1 MNPQNLR
8 TKLLTQLETAL
19 GEVVEATFNG
29 KTSTF
34 SMKQVVERL
43 RIIRMTDDSNE
54 VAKQIVL
61 NLFDISMLARHGW
74 DVEVTGTTYPVIVKC
89 TPKV

>member
-1 MNPQNLR
+1 MNPVKLR
-8 TKLLTQLETAL
+8 TNLLTQLETAL

-34 SMKQVVERL
+34 STAQVVERL
-43 RIIRMTDDSNE
+43 RILRMTDDSNE
-54 VAKQIVL
+54 VTKQIVL
-61 NLFDISMLARHGW
+61 NLFDISVLTQQGW
-74 DVEVTGTTYPVIVKC
+74 DVEITGTTYPVIVKC